1 MIQEIKRTGTHI
13 TFDENKLAKW
23 NITRTIS
30 ENLDRSIAHEQGG
43 GGKEDADAQDAVQ
56 PITDPLSKTR
66 LWWILEIIPI
76 SHTYEKTKGRWKTKW
91 R

>member
-1 MIQEIKRTGTHI
+1 M
-13 TFDENKLAKW
+13 FDEDKLAKW

-66 LWWILEIIPI
+66 LWWILENVPT
-76 SHTYEKTKGRWKTKW
+76 SHPFKDMQGRWKTIW

>member
-1 MIQEIKRTGTHI
+1 MIHEIRRTETKI
-13 TFDENKLAKW
+13 EFNEDEFAQW
-23 NITRTIS
+23 NIPTTR
-30 ENLDRSIAHEQGG
+30 EDLDRSIAQERGEVA
-43 GGKEDADAQDAVQ
+43 KEDADAQDVVQ

-66 LWWILEIIPI
+66 LWWILEIIPT